1 MRGLVI
7 AGGDGAKELEFGE
20 EVFNQVTG
28 LVNFLVVS
36 PLHLAVGLG
45 RDDGDFAR
53 LLQGN

>member
-1 MRGLVI
+1 VI

-28 LVNFLVVS
+28 LVKFLVVS